1 MMFNINK
8 SKSKNISILFIDLEV
23 TTEELNVQTVHNVW
37 GEVQGSS
44 VGQLLLTINLFVT
57 MSFKNHVNKEF

>member
-37 GEVQGSS
+37 GGVQGSS
-44 VGQLLLTINLFVT
+44 VGQLLLTINLFIT